1 MIAMRAQA
9 IDTVAELFEDN
20 PRVAVVLAEISVD
33 RFQPVFAHD
42 PARAVNVGIMEQTMV
57 GVAAGYALEGFHP
70 VIHTITPFVAERALE
85 QLKLDFGN
93 QELGVLVIGVGG
105 SYDYGS
111 EGTTHHSP
119 GDVQALLTI
128 PATQVLVPGAAAEAD
143 RLVRDTYANDRITFL
158 RTQIVANREAR
169 PVELGR
175 LLVQRRGSHATVI
188 AVGPMLDRALEAT
201 ADMDVTVLYA
211 TTLNPFD
218 ADTLSRELAGDDV
231 VVVEP
236 FFAGTL
242 AGLVSEA
249 LHDRPTRLH
258 FVGVPRAVIRD
269 YGIPEQLDHVLGLDA
284 AGIRRQ
290 VASAI
295 G

>member
-9 IDTVAELFEDN
+9 IDTVADLFEHD
-20 PRVAVVLAEISVD
+20 PRVAVVLAEISLE
-33 RFQPVFAHD
+33 RFAPVFAHD

-143 RLVRDTYANDRITFL
+143 HLVRDTYANGRITFL

-175 LLVQRRGSHATVI
+175 LLVERRGSRATVI
-188 AVGPMLDRALEAT
+188 AVGPMLDRTLEAT

-218 ADTLSRELAGDDV
+218 ADTLGRELAGNDV

-242 AGLVSEA
+242 AGLVSAA
-249 LHDRPTRLH
+249 LRDRPTRLH

-269 YGIPEQLDHVLGLDA
+269 YGTPAQLDHVLGLDA
-284 AGIRRQ
+284 AGIHRQ
-290 VASAI
+290 IASAI

>member
-9 IDTVAELFEDN
+9 IDTVAELFEDD

-33 RFQPVFAHD
+33 RFAPVFAYD
-42 PARAVNVGIMEQTMV
+42 PTRAVNVGIMEQTMV

-93 QELGVLVIGVGG
+93 QGLGVLVIGVGG

-143 RLVRDTYANDRITFL
+143 RLLRDTYANDRITYL

-175 LLVQRRGSHATVI
+175 LLVERHGSHATVI
-188 AVGPMLDRALEAT
+188 AVGPMLDRTLEAT

-218 ADTLSRELAGDDV
+218 GDTLGRELAGDDV

-249 LHDRPTRLH
+249 LCDRPTRLH

-269 YGIPEQLDHVLGLDA
+269 YGTPQQLDHVLGLDA
-284 AGIRRQ
+284 AGIHGQ
-290 VASAI
+290 IASAI